1 MHCLVTYL
9 IDNSFVY
16 SGLGSIVDRCDDD
29 ESGLKKFLV
38 SVCPSIRCVRKNFL
52 DDHIKIYVS
61 TYDTGLQLRLNWD
74 STVIISY
81 NMNTFKIIIFIK
93 SSISPL
99 AG

>member
-1 MHCLVTYL
+1 MIT
-9 IDNSFVY
+9 
-16 SGLGSIVDRCDDD
+16 
-29 ESGLKKFLV
+29 K
-38 SVCPSIRCVRKNFL
+38 
-52 DDHIKIYVS
+52 KIYVS